1 MTDRI
6 LVVGSGGREHTIV
19 WKLKKD
25 DPDLKV
31 YCAPGNAGIA
41 ELAENIPVKADDI
54 DGVVARV
61 KEIKPDLTIVG
72 PEDPLCLGLVDRI
85 NAEGYRAFG
94 PTKAAAQLE
103 GSKEFAKAIMRAAG
117 VPTAHSEYFTNVED
131 ARDYVASRK
140 APIVIKAD
148 GRALG
153 KGVTVCQSL
162 DEALRAVDDAMVKK
176 VFGEAGSGLLVE
188 DFLKGEE
195 ASILAF
201 VDGTNVRMLPSA
213 QDHKRAYDGDQGP
226 NTGGMGAYSPA
237 PVVTPLVL
245 ERSYDKVFVPT
256 VREMAR
262 RGIHFKGLLY
272 AGLMVDNEEPSVV
285 EFNVRFG
292 DPEIQA
298 VMPKLEN
305 RLRDLMEACIDGN
318 LGDSRYEIRDNGLNV
333 VSVVM
338 ASKGYPGSYQKGLKL
353 VLPDIKGIENA
364 YIFHAGTAMKDRQ
377 LVTSGG
383 RVLAATFG
391 NKDLRRA
398 ISGAYEM
405 VDGVDFLTTQANG
418 GNPILEYRTDIA
430 ARALN
435 R

>member
-1 MTDRI
+1 
-6 LVVGSGGREHTIV
+6 
-19 WKLKKD
+19 
-25 DPDLKV
+25 
-31 YCAPGNAGIA
+31 
-41 ELAENIPVKADDI
+41 
-54 DGVVARV
+54 
-61 KEIKPDLTIVG
+61 
-72 PEDPLCLGLVDRI
+72 
-85 NAEGYRAFG
+85 
-94 PTKAAAQLE
+94 
-103 GSKEFAKAIMRAAG
+103 
-117 VPTAHSEYFTNVED
+117 
-131 ARDYVASRK
+131 
-140 APIVIKAD
+140 
-148 GRALG
+148 
-153 KGVTVCQSL
+153 
-162 DEALRAVDDAMVKK
+162 
-176 VFGEAGSGLLVE
+176 
-188 DFLKGEE
+188 
-195 ASILAF
+195 
-201 VDGTNVRMLPSA
+201 
-213 QDHKRAYDGDQGP
+213 
-226 NTGGMGAYSPA
+226 
-237 PVVTPLVL
+237 
-245 ERSYDKVFVPT
+245 
-256 VREMAR
+256 
-262 RGIHFKGLLY
+262 
-272 AGLMVDNEEPSVV
+272 MVDNLEPSVV

-435 R
+435 I